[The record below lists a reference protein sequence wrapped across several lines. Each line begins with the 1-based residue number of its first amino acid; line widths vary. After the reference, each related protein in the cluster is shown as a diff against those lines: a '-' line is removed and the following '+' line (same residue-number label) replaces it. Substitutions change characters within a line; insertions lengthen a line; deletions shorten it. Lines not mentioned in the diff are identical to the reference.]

1 MPQVFKLRARLR
13 SSHLGALGIAL
24 LFWGAVSQT
33 IYVVGSIIAEGCI
46 RLIDLYIH
54 TSPRMYTLLRKS
66 GILWGVSAWNLWMAF
81 LGGTAAVMIAA
92 WLYGPEKQ
100 R

>member
-54 TSPRMYTLLRKS
+54 TSPRMYTLLNHFIMEHADVHYHDRSQLEWKWRIPGEEGRKAH
-66 GILWGVSAWNLWMAF
+66 GWIG
-81 LGGTAAVMIAA
+81 
-92 WLYGPEKQ
+92 